1 MSIKKNVIL
10 KKVSDYV
17 HYVRGVKKV
26 GKTTLFR
33 DLVLQEYGD
42 EEKGLLCSFGDE
54 DGFKSLD
61 RLQYEEFT
69 CWDITEADYVQKIMD
84 QFVEKLEETH
94 SDDMTTDEIYAK
106 AEKQTNQ
113 FIEKFGK
120 QRGFVQLVDD
130 LVLNNDE
137 IGIEF
142 IGYDTIDKMIEV
154 GTVEIIRLS
163 MMETGK
169 PCKSINAAFGG
180 YGEGKKRLAKLIQ
193 DQTTRLKQIGL
204 CPMVLGHTKYK
215 DMTDEVTGAEYSQLT
230 TSLNS
235 DLDAIFGNTA
245 AIVCTIS
252 IDKII
257 VEGKITGTQRMLHF
271 RDDGIVD
278 CGSRFTG
285 MPDSMELSARN
296 YVDAFNIGVK
306 SSYLTIPPT
315 DKVKVVIQPKIETKV
330 DTKVPEVKTEV
341 KEDAPVDNA
350 SWGSTEA
357 AEITEPVYDLK
368 TLIKM
373 ILSVIKQKQVQKVAV
388 TEIMKVLTDNGVA
401 DPNKITDIEVA
412 KKILQ
417 EYK

>member
-1 MSIKKNVIL
+1 MAIRKNVIL
-10 KKVSDYV
+10 KRLSDYG

-42 EEKGLLCSFGDE
+42 ESKGLLCSFGDE

-69 CWDITEADYVQKIMD
+69 HWDITEEDYVQELKD
-84 QFVEKLEETH
+84 NFVAKLEETQ
-94 SDDMTTDEIYAK
+94 DGKMTVDEIYAK
-106 AEKQTNQ
+106 AEQQVSQ
-113 FIEKFGK
+113 FIEKFGE

-137 IGIEF
+137 IGIRF
-142 IGYDTIDKMIEV
+142 LGYDTIDKMIEV
-154 GTVEIIRLS
+154 ATVEVIRLS

-215 DMTDEVTGAEYSQLT
+215 DKTDEMSGAEYSQLT

-235 DLDAIFGNTA
+235 DLDAIFGDTA
-245 AIVCTIS
+245 QVVCTIS

-257 VEGKITGTQRMLHF
+257 EEGKIIGTQRMLHF

-285 MPDSMELSARN
+285 MPDSMELSSRN

-306 SSYLTIPPT
+306 SSYLTTPPAVQT
-315 DKVKVVIQPKIETKV
+315 KVEDKIETKAS
-330 DTKVPEVKTEV
+330 EVKAEI
-341 KEDAPVDNA
+341 KEPAPVEDNT

-357 AEITEPVYDLK
+357 EETTEPVYDLK

-373 ILSVIKQKQVQKVAV
+373 ILSTIKQKQAAGVAV
-388 TEIMKVLTDNGVA
+388 IDIMKVLTDNKVK